1 MVRLLLKTTS
11 IWRIIVNGLAMRE
24 SPDKKPD
31 CGEVKKFVTEET
43 VEDIV
48 IH

>member
-11 IWRIIVNGLAMRE
+11 IWRIIVNSLAMRE

-31 CGEVKKFVTEET
+31 CGEVKSLLLRKQLK
-43 VEDIV
+43 I
-48 IH
+48 